1 MPSYY
6 KGKDGA
12 AAVPVQTRTRQRD
25 PLATSYP
32 MTEITSRLS
41 PWESATG
48 SNATSARVAGILDG
62 YQVVRLFSVLGRTP

>member
-12 AAVPVQTRTRQRD
+12 AAVPVQTPTRQRA

-32 MTEITSRLS
+32 MTEITS
-41 PWESATG
+41 
-48 SNATSARVAGILDG
+48 G
-62 YQVVRLFSVLGRTP
+62 YQVTRLFSVLGRTP